1 MRAHQ
6 SCKREDGLQTSHS
19 TLPATDEVHEALAVM
34 KDDASREAG
43 CVHACFVFRGYRP
56 EGLLS
61 RMRAIV
67 VYEPEIIC
75 CTCILVAHCIRNHL
89 HGSQGP

>member
-1 MRAHQ
+1 MF
-6 SCKREDGLQTSHS
+6 ETSHS

-43 CVHACFVFRGYRP
+43 CVHACSVFRGYRP

-61 RMRAIV
+61 RMRVIAL
-67 VYEPEIIC
+67 VYQPEIIC
-75 CTCILVAHCIRNHL
+75 CTCLVAHCIRNHL